1 VTLEGPVCLE
11 CGAEMEYD
19 WAPCPKCGWKPPENW
34 EAEGDEVES
43 LDGEPR
49 PGVMSKPRGWIT
61 WTTLVLLF
69 AILLFLILSL
79 LR

>member
-1 VTLEGPVCLE
+1 MSEFVCLE

-43 LDGEPR
+43 LDSDVR

-61 WTTLVLLF
+61 WTAWLMVGLVALWLIATLKG
-69 AILLFLILSL
+69 
-79 LR
+79 

>member
-1 VTLEGPVCLE
+1 MSEVVCLE

-43 LDGEPR
+43 LDAETR
-49 PGVMSKPRGWIT
+49 PGMMAKPRGWIT
-61 WTTLVLLF
+61 WTAWVLVGLVALW
-69 AILLFLILSL
+69 LIATFMD
-79 LR
+79 